1 MRISVLT
8 VPALKEISLELVPEF
23 ERASSREVVTAFSGT
38 DDIMNRMKAGENS
51 VDLVILDADSIDE
64 LVRLGK
70 IEPGSRVDFAK
81 SLVGVAV
88 PAGAPRPDISSVDML
103 KRCLLSS
110 KSIAYS
116 RSLSG
121 AHVASLFQQWGI
133 AEQLQGKVKQP
144 SPGEFVG
151 EMVARGEAEIG
162 FQQIS
167 ELVHIAGIDFIG
179 PIPPDIQLVTMVSGG
194 VHAAAK
200 EPGGAKAWVNFLA
213 SPAAAPV
220 LKKHGLDPE

>member
-1 MRISVLT
+1 MHISVLT

-23 ERASSREVVTAFSGT
+23 EKAGTRKVVTVYSGT
-38 DDIMNRMKAGENS
+38 DDIMKRMKAGENG
-51 VDLVILDADSIDE
+51 VDLVILDAGSIDE
-64 LVRLGK
+64 LAGLGK
-70 IEPGSRVDFAK
+70 IESDSRVDFAK

-88 PAGAPRPDISSVDML
+88 PAGAPRPDISSVDAL

-121 AHVASLFQQWGI
+121 AHVASLFQKWGI
-133 AEQLQGKVKQP
+133 AEQLQDKVKQP
-144 SPGEFVG
+144 APGEFVG
-151 EMVARGEAEIG
+151 EMVARREADIG

-194 VHAAAK
+194 VHVAAK
-200 EPGGAKAWVNFLA
+200 EPGGAKAWMNFLA
-213 SPAAAPV
+213 SAAAAPV